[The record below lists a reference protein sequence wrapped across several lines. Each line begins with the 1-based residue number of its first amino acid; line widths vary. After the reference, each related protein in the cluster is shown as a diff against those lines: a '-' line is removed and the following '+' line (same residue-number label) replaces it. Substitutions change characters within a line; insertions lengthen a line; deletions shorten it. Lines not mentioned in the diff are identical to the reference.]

1 MRKGENG
8 MSELK
13 ELEKSRSS
21 ILKEMGNLGEMR
33 RGSLSERVRPCGKPN
48 CHCKKPGN
56 RGHGPTY
63 SLTYKVE
70 GKTKMETIP
79 PHRVAEVREQ
89 LENRQRFAELSRQFL
104 EINEEICR
112 LRSQENVAEERSA
125 KKNSARKSKRKSRK
139 RSTES

>member
-1 MRKGENG
+1 MKGENR
-8 MSELK
+8 MARLK
-13 ELEKSRSS
+13 ELEKSRST
-21 ILKEMGNLGEMR
+21 ILEEMGALGEMR
-33 RGSLSERVRPCGKPN
+33 RGSLAERFRPCGKPK
-48 CHCKKPGN
+48 CRCKRPGD

-79 PHRVAEVREQ
+79 QHRVARVREQ
-89 LENRQRFAELSRQFL
+89 LENRQRFGELSKRFL

-112 LRSQENVAEERSA
+112 LRFQESVTEERGP
-125 KKNSARKSKRKSRK
+125 KKNSVGRSKRKSRK